1 LLRYVQIK
9 LTKEN
14 EMKTF
19 LIRYQVVLFF
29 LLTLFIGY
37 LPWWGLGTI
46 GFFAGGMT
54 LAGLI
59 IVAIASGRKGL
70 GEVLRR
76 YSKWRVNWRWYA
88 LAMGVPALVSAA
100 AVGINVLLG
109 GQMPGF
115 GLFRT
120 TPTLLL
126 YFILALFFPW
136 NGPVGE
142 ELFGLRGYAQPQ
154 LQKTMRPLFAALI
167 VGTFFGAWHFP
178 EFFRPGSSQHAIGFA
193 LYPVFILVEI
203 AHSSFQAWIY
213 NRSGGSSLVGGT
225 LVHASYNFWS
235 SVILIPAFS
244 STAELANLS
253 SSMDRQLIV
262 IWFAIMIITGAIV
275 IVATKGRLGLKPQA
289 VPDGRQPGI
298 VEPLAAA

>member
-1 LLRYVQIK
+1 
-9 LTKEN
+9 
-14 EMKTF
+14 MKAF

-37 LPWWGLGTI
+37 LPWWGFGTI
-46 GFFAGGMT
+46 GFFPGGMT

-59 IVAIASGRKGL
+59 IVGLASGGKGL
-70 GEVLRR
+70 KEVLRR
-76 YSKWRVNWRWYA
+76 YLKWRVNWRWYA
-88 LAMGVPALVSAA
+88 LAMSVPVLVSAA
-100 AVGINVLLG
+100 AVGINLLLG
-109 GQMPGF
+109 GQMPTF
-115 GLFRT
+115 GLFRS
-120 TPTLLL
+120 TPALLL

-142 ELFGLRGYAQPQ
+142 EFFGLRGYAQPQ
-154 LQKTMRPLFAALI
+154 LQKMIRPVFAALI

-178 EFFRPGSSQHAIGFA
+178 EFFRSGSSQYAIGFA
-193 LYPVFILVEI
+193 LFPVFILTEI
-203 AHSSFQAWIY
+203 AHSSFQAWIF

-253 SSMDRQLIV
+253 SSMDRQLLV
-262 IWFAIMIITGAIV
+262 IWMVVMILTGVMV
-275 IVATKGRLGLKPQA
+275 IILSKGRLGLRPEG
-289 VPDGRQPGI
+289 VPAGSQPG
-298 VEPLAAA
+298 VAEPLAAG